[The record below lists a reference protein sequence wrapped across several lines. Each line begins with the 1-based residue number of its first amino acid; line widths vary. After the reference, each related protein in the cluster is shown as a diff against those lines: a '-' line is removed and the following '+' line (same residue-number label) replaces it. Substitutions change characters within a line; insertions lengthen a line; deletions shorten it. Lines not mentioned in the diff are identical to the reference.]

1 MAKINKQAQMLAFKL
16 VEFGWE
22 HCLRDGDER
31 DFQQPIDYI
40 HYNPVKY
47 EHFKMRK

>member
-1 MAKINKQAQMLAFKL
+1 MLAFKL

-22 HCLRDGDER
+22 HCLRDER
-31 DFQQPIDYI
+31 YFQQPIDYI

-47 EHFKMRK
+47 ENFKMRK